1 MEENN
6 GTTLGDI
13 LKPILKVKW
22 LVLIITAVIT
32 LVGTLIINF
41 AYNPTDTYYSMDFS
55 LLLPED
61 DGNVIYTYPDGKK
74 MHFADIVAADA
85 LAEVKQSDPDKYKDI
100 DVVKIIDK
108 SAIGIARNVTIRDSE
123 NAVPEVTYTITL
135 KSQFV
140 KDYNLARQ
148 FLTELASRPIKYL
161 SSLETNHFVYFD
173 LSEKADDYESELE
186 LLEAQ
191 LDYVLNEFQKL
202 SETYG
207 ENFKAGGKSI
217 SAHVNEIIAYKDKD
231 RLGSLAIKVREEG
244 ILKNES
250 VISEYEMKLKDLT
263 KQRDLAQATL
273 DNLLSTGN
281 SSQGNVI
288 YVDAAVIKQQSD
300 LVESLKQQIETVTKY
315 ITDKNVDST
324 FETRYIKT
332 ERDIIKEYTE
342 TLKTVASEAYVKSS
356 AVTFLSVNAVVREGG
371 ISLVV
376 SILISLF
383 IGVVIA
389 LIAGYITGK
398 FILNK
403 KEQSIPAAV
412 TEPAPQ
418 TDKE

>member
-85 LAEVKQSDPDKYKDI
+85 LAEVKQSDPDKFKDI
-100 DVVKIIDK
+100 DVSKIIDK
-108 SAIGIARNVTIRDSE
+108 SAIGIARNVTVRNSE

-161 SSLETNHFVYFD
+161 SSLETNHFVYYD

-186 LLEAQ
+186 LLESQ
-191 LDYVLNEFQKL
+191 LDYVISEFEKL
-202 SETYG
+202 SKTYG
-207 ENFKAGGKSI
+207 ENFKADGKSI
-217 SAHVNEIIAYKDKD
+217 TAHLNEIIAYKDKD

-273 DNLLSTGN
+273 DNLLSTGS

-288 YVDAAVIKQQSD
+288 YVDATVIKQQSD
-300 LVESLKQQIETVTKY
+300 LVESLNQQIETVNKY
-315 ITDKNVDST
+315 ITGENVDST

-332 ERDIIKEYTE
+332 ERDIIKAYTE
-342 TLKTVASEAYVKSS
+342 TLKSVASEAYVKSS

-383 IGVVIA
+383 VGVVIS
-389 LIAGYITGK
+389 LIAGYVTGK
-398 FILNK
+398 VILNK
-403 KEQSIPAAV
+403 KEQSIADVV

>member
-85 LAEVKQSDPDKYKDI
+85 LAEVKQSDPDKFKDI
-100 DVVKIIDK
+100 DVSKIIDK
-108 SAIGIARNVTIRDSE
+108 SAIGIARNVTVRNSE

-140 KDYNLARQ
+140 KDYNIARQ

-161 SSLETNHFVYFD
+161 SSLETNHFVYYD

-186 LLEAQ
+186 LLESQ
-191 LDYVLNEFQKL
+191 LDYVISEFEKL
-202 SETYG
+202 SKTYG
-207 ENFKAGGKSI
+207 ENFKADGKSI
-217 SAHVNEIIAYKDKD
+217 TAHLNEIIAYKDKD

-273 DNLLSTGN
+273 DNLLSTGS

-288 YVDAAVIKQQSD
+288 YVDATVIKQQSD
-300 LVESLKQQIETVTKY
+300 LVESLNQQIETVNKY
-315 ITDKNVDST
+315 ITGKNVDST

-332 ERDIIKEYTE
+332 ERDIIKAYTE
-342 TLKTVASEAYVKSS
+342 TLKSVASEAYVKSS

-383 IGVVIA
+383 VGVVIS
-389 LIAGYITGK
+389 LIAGYVTGK
-398 FILNK
+398 VILNK
-403 KEQSIPAAV
+403 KEQSIADVV
-412 TEPAPQ
+412 TEPATQ

>member
-85 LAEVKQSDPDKYKDI
+85 LAEVKQSDPDKFKDI
-100 DVVKIIDK
+100 DVSKIIDK
-108 SAIGIARNVTIRDSE
+108 SAIGIARNVTVRNSE

-161 SSLETNHFVYFD
+161 SSLETNHFVYYD

-186 LLEAQ
+186 LLESQ
-191 LDYVLNEFQKL
+191 LDYVISEFEKL
-202 SETYG
+202 SKTYG
-207 ENFKAGGKSI
+207 ENFKADGKSI
-217 SAHVNEIIAYKDKD
+217 TAHLNEIIAYKDKD

-273 DNLLSTGN
+273 NNLLSTGS

-288 YVDAAVIKQQSD
+288 YVDATVIKQQSD
-300 LVESLKQQIETVTKY
+300 LVESLNQQIETVNKY
-315 ITDKNVDST
+315 ITGKNVDST

-332 ERDIIKEYTE
+332 ERDIIKAYTE
-342 TLKTVASEAYVKSS
+342 TLKSVASEAYVKSS

-383 IGVVIA
+383 VGVVIS
-389 LIAGYITGK
+389 LIAGYVTGK
-398 FILNK
+398 VILNK
-403 KEQSIPAAV
+403 KEQSIADVV
-412 TEPAPQ
+412 TEPASQ

>member
-85 LAEVKQSDPDKYKDI
+85 LAEVKQSDPDKFKDI
-100 DVVKIIDK
+100 DVSKIIDK
-108 SAIGIARNVTIRDSE
+108 SAIGIARNVTVRNSE

-161 SSLETNHFVYFD
+161 SSLETNHFVYYD

-186 LLEAQ
+186 LLESQ
-191 LDYVLNEFQKL
+191 LDYVISEFEKL
-202 SETYG
+202 SKTYG
-207 ENFKAGGKSI
+207 ENFKADGKSI
-217 SAHVNEIIAYKDKD
+217 TAHLNEIIAYKDKD

-273 DNLLSTGN
+273 DNLLSTGS

-288 YVDAAVIKQQSD
+288 YVDATVIKQQSD
-300 LVESLKQQIETVTKY
+300 LVESLNQQIETVNKY
-315 ITDKNVDST
+315 ITGKNVDST

-332 ERDIIKEYTE
+332 ERDIIKAYTE
-342 TLKTVASEAYVKSS
+342 TLKSVASEAYVKSS

-383 IGVVIA
+383 VGVVIS
-389 LIAGYITGK
+389 LIAGYVTGK
-398 FILNK
+398 VILNK
-403 KEQSIPAAV
+403 KEQSIADVV
-412 TEPAPQ
+412 TEPATQ

>member
-85 LAEVKQSDPDKYKDI
+85 LAEVKQSDPDKFKDI
-100 DVVKIIDK
+100 DVSKIIDK
-108 SAIGIARNVTIRDSE
+108 SAIGIARNVTVRNSE

-140 KDYNLARQ
+140 KDYNIARQ
-148 FLTELASRPIKYL
+148 YLTELASRPIKYL
-161 SSLETNHFVYFD
+161 SSLETNHFVYYD

-186 LLEAQ
+186 LLESQ
-191 LDYVLNEFQKL
+191 LDYVISEFEKL

-207 ENFKAGGKSI
+207 ENFKADGKSI
-217 SAHVNEIIAYKDKD
+217 TAHLNEIIAYKDKD
-231 RLGSLAIKVREEG
+231 RLGSLAINVREEG

-273 DNLLSTGN
+273 NNLLSTGS

-288 YVDAAVIKQQSD
+288 YVDATVIKQQSD
-300 LVESLKQQIETVTKY
+300 LVESLNQQIKTVNKY

-332 ERDIIKEYTE
+332 ERDIIKAYTE
-342 TLKTVASEAYVKSS
+342 TLKSVASEAYVKSS

-383 IGVVIA
+383 VGVVIS
-389 LIAGYITGK
+389 LIAGYVTGK
-398 FILNK
+398 VILNK
-403 KEQSIPAAV
+403 KEQSIADVV
-412 TEPAPQ
+412 TEPATQ

>member
-85 LAEVKQSDPDKYKDI
+85 LAEVKQSDPDKFKDI
-100 DVVKIIDK
+100 DVSKIIDK
-108 SAIGIARNVTIRDSE
+108 SAIGIARNVTVRNSE

-161 SSLETNHFVYFD
+161 SSLETNHFVYYD

-186 LLEAQ
+186 LLESQ
-191 LDYVLNEFQKL
+191 LDYVISEFEKL
-202 SETYG
+202 SKTYG
-207 ENFKAGGKSI
+207 ENFKADGKSI
-217 SAHVNEIIAYKDKD
+217 TAHLNEIIAYKDKD

-250 VISEYEMKLKDLT
+250 VISEYAMKLKDLT

-273 DNLLSTGN
+273 NNLLSTGS

-288 YVDAAVIKQQSD
+288 YVDATVIKQQSD
-300 LVESLKQQIETVTKY
+300 LVESLNQQIETVNKY
-315 ITDKNVDST
+315 ITGENVDST

-332 ERDIIKEYTE
+332 ERDIIKAYTE
-342 TLKTVASEAYVKSS
+342 TLKSVASEAYVKSS

-383 IGVVIA
+383 VGVVIS
-389 LIAGYITGK
+389 LIAGYVTGK
-398 FILNK
+398 VILNK
-403 KEQSIPAAV
+403 KEQSIADVV
-412 TEPAPQ
+412 TESAPQ

>member
-85 LAEVKQSDPDKYKDI
+85 LAEVKQSDPDKFKDI
-100 DVVKIIDK
+100 DVSKIIDK
-108 SAIGIARNVTIRDSE
+108 SAIGIARNVTVRNSE

-140 KDYNLARQ
+140 KDYNIARQ

-161 SSLETNHFVYFD
+161 SSLETNHFVYYD

-186 LLEAQ
+186 LLESQ
-191 LDYVLNEFQKL
+191 LDYVISEFEKL

-207 ENFKAGGKSI
+207 ENFKADGKSI
-217 SAHVNEIIAYKDKD
+217 TAHLNEIIAYKDKD

-273 DNLLSTGN
+273 DNLLSTGS

-288 YVDAAVIKQQSD
+288 YVDATVIKQQSD
-300 LVESLKQQIETVTKY
+300 LVESLKQQIKTVNKY

-332 ERDIIKEYTE
+332 ERDVIKAYTE
-342 TLKTVASEAYVKSS
+342 TLKSVASEAYVKSS

-383 IGVVIA
+383 VGVVIS
-389 LIAGYITGK
+389 LIAGYVTGK
-398 FILNK
+398 VILNK
-403 KEQSIPAAV
+403 KEQSIADVV

>member
-85 LAEVKQSDPDKYKDI
+85 LAEVKQSDPDKFKDI
-100 DVVKIIDK
+100 DVSKIIDK
-108 SAIGIARNVTIRDSE
+108 SAIGIARNVTVRNSE

-140 KDYNLARQ
+140 KDYNIARQ
-148 FLTELASRPIKYL
+148 YLTELASRPIKYL
-161 SSLETNHFVYFD
+161 SSLETNHFVYYD

-186 LLEAQ
+186 LLESQ
-191 LDYVLNEFQKL
+191 LDYVISEFEKL

-207 ENFKAGGKSI
+207 ENFKADGKSI
-217 SAHVNEIIAYKDKD
+217 TAHLNEIIAYKDKD

-273 DNLLSTGN
+273 NNLLSTGS

-288 YVDAAVIKQQSD
+288 YVDATVIKQQSD
-300 LVESLKQQIETVTKY
+300 LVESLNQQIKTVNKY

-332 ERDIIKEYTE
+332 ERDIIKAYTE
-342 TLKTVASEAYVKSS
+342 TLKSVASEAYAKSS

-383 IGVVIA
+383 VGVVIS
-389 LIAGYITGK
+389 LIAGYVTGK
-398 FILNK
+398 VILNK
-403 KEQSIPAAV
+403 KEQSIADVV
-412 TEPAPQ
+412 TEPATQ

>member
-1 MEENN
+1 
-6 GTTLGDI
+6 
-13 LKPILKVKW
+13 
-22 LVLIITAVIT
+22 
-32 LVGTLIINF
+32 
-41 AYNPTDTYYSMDFS
+41 
-55 LLLPED
+55 
-61 DGNVIYTYPDGKK
+61 

-85 LAEVKQSDPDKYKDI
+85 LAEVKQSDPDKFKDI
-100 DVVKIIDK
+100 DVSKIIDK
-108 SAIGIARNVTIRDSE
+108 SAIGIARNVTVRNSE

-140 KDYNLARQ
+140 KDYNIARQ
-148 FLTELASRPIKYL
+148 YLTELASRPIKYL
-161 SSLETNHFVYFD
+161 SSLETNHFVYYD

-186 LLEAQ
+186 LLESQ
-191 LDYVLNEFQKL
+191 LDYVISEFEKL

-207 ENFKAGGKSI
+207 ENFKADGKSI
-217 SAHVNEIIAYKDKD
+217 TAHLNEIIAYKDKD

-273 DNLLSTGN
+273 DNLLSTGS

-288 YVDAAVIKQQSD
+288 YVDATVIKQQSD
-300 LVESLKQQIETVTKY
+300 LVESLKQQIETVNKY
-315 ITDKNVDST
+315 ITGKNVDST

-332 ERDIIKEYTE
+332 ERDIIKAYTE
-342 TLKTVASEAYVKSS
+342 TLKSVASEAYVKSS

-383 IGVVIA
+383 VGVVIS
-389 LIAGYITGK
+389 LIAGYVTGK
-398 FILNK
+398 VILNK
-403 KEQSIPAAV
+403 KEQSIADVV

>member
-13 LKPILKVKW
+13 LKPIMKVKW

-85 LAEVKQSDPDKYKDI
+85 LAEVKQSDPDKFKDI
-100 DVVKIIDK
+100 DVSKIIDK
-108 SAIGIARNVTIRDSE
+108 SAIGIARNVTIRNSE

-191 LDYVLNEFQKL
+191 LDYVL
-202 SETYG
+202 
-207 ENFKAGGKSI
+207 

-273 DNLLSTGN
+273 DNLLSTGS

-383 IGVVIA
+383 VGVVIS
-389 LIAGYITGK
+389 LIAGYVTGK
-398 FILNK
+398 VILNK
-403 KEQSIPAAV
+403 KEQSIADVV

>member
-13 LKPILKVKW
+13 LKPIMKVKW

-85 LAEVKQSDPDKYKDI
+85 LAEVKQSDPDKFKDI
-100 DVVKIIDK
+100 DVSKIIDK
-108 SAIGIARNVTIRDSE
+108 SAIGIARNVTVRNSE

-161 SSLETNHFVYFD
+161 SSLETNHFVYYD

-186 LLEAQ
+186 LLESQ
-191 LDYVLNEFQKL
+191 LDYVISEFEKL
-202 SETYG
+202 SKTYG
-207 ENFKAGGKSI
+207 ENFKADGKSI
-217 SAHVNEIIAYKDKD
+217 TAHLNEIIAYKDKD

-273 DNLLSTGN
+273 NNLLSTGS

-288 YVDAAVIKQQSD
+288 YVDATVIKQQSD
-300 LVESLKQQIETVTKY
+300 LVESLNQQIETVNKY
-315 ITDKNVDST
+315 ITGKNVDST

-332 ERDIIKEYTE
+332 ERDIIKAYTE
-342 TLKTVASEAYVKSS
+342 TLKSVASEAYVKSS

-383 IGVVIA
+383 VGVVIS
-389 LIAGYITGK
+389 LIAGYVTGK
-398 FILNK
+398 VILNK
-403 KEQSIPAAV
+403 KEQSIADVV
-412 TEPAPQ
+412 TEPASQ

>member
-85 LAEVKQSDPDKYKDI
+85 LAEVKQSDPDKFKDI
-100 DVVKIIDK
+100 DVSKIIDK
-108 SAIGIARNVTIRDSE
+108 SAIGIARNVTVRNSE

-140 KDYNLARQ
+140 KDYNIARQ

-161 SSLETNHFVYFD
+161 SSLETNHFVYYD

-186 LLEAQ
+186 LLESQ
-191 LDYVLNEFQKL
+191 LDYVISEFEKF
-202 SETYG
+202 SKTYG
-207 ENFKAGGKSI
+207 ENFKADGKSI
-217 SAHVNEIIAYKDKD
+217 TAHLNEIIAYKDKD

-273 DNLLSTGN
+273 NNLLSTGS

-288 YVDAAVIKQQSD
+288 YVDATVIKQQSD
-300 LVESLKQQIETVTKY
+300 LVESLNQQIETVNKY
-315 ITDKNVDST
+315 IKGENVDST

-332 ERDIIKEYTE
+332 ERDIIKAYTE
-342 TLKTVASEAYVKSS
+342 TLKSVASEAYVKSS

-383 IGVVIA
+383 VGVVIS
-389 LIAGYITGK
+389 LIAGYVTGK
-398 FILNK
+398 VILNK
-403 KEQSIPAAV
+403 KEQSIADVV

>member
-85 LAEVKQSDPDKYKDI
+85 LAEVKQSDPDKFKDI
-100 DVVKIIDK
+100 DVSKIIDK
-108 SAIGIARNVTIRDSE
+108 SAIGIARNVTVRNSE

-140 KDYNLARQ
+140 KDYNIARQ

-161 SSLETNHFVYFD
+161 SSLETNHFVYYD

-186 LLEAQ
+186 LLESQ
-191 LDYVLNEFQKL
+191 LDYVISEFEKL
-202 SETYG
+202 SKTYG
-207 ENFKAGGKSI
+207 ENFKADGKSI
-217 SAHVNEIIAYKDKD
+217 TAHLNEIIAYKDKD

-273 DNLLSTGN
+273 NNLLSTGS

-288 YVDAAVIKQQSD
+288 YVDATVIKQQSD
-300 LVESLKQQIETVTKY
+300 LVESLNQQIETVNKY
-315 ITDKNVDST
+315 IKGENVDST

-332 ERDIIKEYTE
+332 ERDIIKAYTE
-342 TLKTVASEAYVKSS
+342 TLKSVASEAYVKSS

-383 IGVVIA
+383 VGVVIS
-389 LIAGYITGK
+389 LIAGYVTGK
-398 FILNK
+398 VILNK
-403 KEQSIPAAV
+403 KEQSIADVV

>member
-85 LAEVKQSDPDKYKDI
+85 LAEVKQSDPDKFKDI
-100 DVVKIIDK
+100 DVSKIIDK
-108 SAIGIARNVTIRDSE
+108 SAIGIARSVTVRNSE

-140 KDYNLARQ
+140 KDYNIARQ

-161 SSLETNHFVYFD
+161 SSLETNHFVYYD

-186 LLEAQ
+186 LLESQ
-191 LDYVLNEFQKL
+191 LDYVISEFEKL

-207 ENFKAGGKSI
+207 ENFKADGKSI
-217 SAHVNEIIAYKDKD
+217 TAHLNEIIAYKDKD

-273 DNLLSTGN
+273 DNLLSTGS

-288 YVDAAVIKQQSD
+288 YVDATVIKQQSD
-300 LVESLKQQIETVTKY
+300 LVESLNQQIETVNKY
-315 ITDKNVDST
+315 ITGENVDST

-332 ERDIIKEYTE
+332 ERDIIKAYTE
-342 TLKTVASEAYVKSS
+342 TLKSVASEAYVKSS

-376 SILISLF
+376 SILISF
-383 IGVVIA
+383 FVGVVIS
-389 LIAGYITGK
+389 LIAGYVTGK
-398 FILNK
+398 VILNK
-403 KEQSIPAAV
+403 KEQSIADVV

>member
-85 LAEVKQSDPDKYKDI
+85 LAEVKQSDPNKFKDI
-100 DVVKIIDK
+100 DVSKIIDK
-108 SAIGIARNVTIRDSE
+108 SAIGIARNVTVRNSE

-140 KDYNLARQ
+140 KDYNIARQ
-148 FLTELASRPIKYL
+148 YLTELASRPIKYL
-161 SSLETNHFVYFD
+161 SSLETNHFVYYD

-186 LLEAQ
+186 LLESQ
-191 LDYVLNEFQKL
+191 LDYVISEFEKL

-207 ENFKAGGKSI
+207 ENFKADGKSI
-217 SAHVNEIIAYKDKD
+217 TAHLNEIIAYKDKD

-273 DNLLSTGN
+273 DNLLSTGS

-288 YVDAAVIKQQSD
+288 YVDATVIKQQSD
-300 LVESLKQQIETVTKY
+300 LVESLNQQIETVNKY
-315 ITDKNVDST
+315 ITGENVDST

-332 ERDIIKEYTE
+332 ERDIIKAYTE
-342 TLKTVASEAYVKSS
+342 TLKSVASEAYVKSS

-376 SILISLF
+376 SILISF
-383 IGVVIA
+383 FVGVVIS
-389 LIAGYITGK
+389 LIAGYVTGK
-398 FILNK
+398 VILNK
-403 KEQSIPAAV
+403 KEQSIADVV